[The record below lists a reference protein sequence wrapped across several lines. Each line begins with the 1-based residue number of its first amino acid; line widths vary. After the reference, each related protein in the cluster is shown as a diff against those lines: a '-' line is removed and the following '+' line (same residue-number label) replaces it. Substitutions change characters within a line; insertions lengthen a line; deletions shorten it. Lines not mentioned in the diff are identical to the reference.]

1 MQDFTPNAMGWLKK
15 QFIVL
20 TLVFLS
26 VTFPVFLVSGYTAL
40 YWAWVR
46 GNLSA
51 ALPYLPWARGFGTL
65 AVIGAAA
72 GLGILFSPRI
82 FPISPRVRL
91 SLSILCGITIAFF
104 SEFRNEG
111 KFYFKRLVH
120 FFGPGTWA
128 HDGLNRVWPSLGDF
142 LYRFEYSH
150 WNDFLMGP
158 AIVSVLF
165 SLVFFKI
172 YRASEDQSQPSLEG
186 QHLDSSSELDDVLR
200 FARILMYIGLFWF
213 FTQAWAEKA
222 GYLRNPYSNDEV
234 DLPFEFAG
242 TMLGFWMARVLT
254 KPFDQRSEKF
264 RSTLLID
271 LVSSGLIGLLYT
283 LIVGP
288 LTEGIASTIA
298 HALHPVVP
306 ASLNF
311 HEYTPFQRHMRP
323 FELLLLAVAT
333 WWALNWSSKEERFTH
348 LSSSDEAMESE
359 SKWAGVTTMAKAL
372 AVIVGY
378 LVIVATTLSILEP
391 EGLGWTVAEAGIG
404 IAIGTVVLLLMKRFG
419 QEGFTS
425 VFSTDHHGIAR

>member
-1 MQDFTPNAMGWLKK
+1 MHDVTPSGMNWLKK
-15 QFIVL
+15 QLIVL
-20 TLVFLS
+20 TLALLS
-26 VTFPVFLVSGYTAL
+26 VTFPIFLVSGYTAL

-46 GNLSA
+46 DNLQA
-51 ALPYLPWARGFGTL
+51 ALPYLSWARGFGML

-72 GLGILFSPRI
+72 AFGILFSPRI

-91 SLSILCGITIAFF
+91 LLSILGAITIALF

-128 HDGLNRVWPSLGDF
+128 HDGLNRISPSLGDF

-165 SLVFFKI
+165 SIVFVKI
-172 YRASEDQSQPSLEG
+172 YWASEKQGHPSLG
-186 QHLDSSSELDDVLR
+186 AQPLDSSSELDDVLR
-200 FARILMYIGLFWF
+200 FARILMNIGLFWF
-213 FTQAWAEKA
+213 FSQAWAEKT

-254 KPFDQRSEKF
+254 KPFDERSERF
-264 RSTLLID
+264 RSSVFID
-271 LVSSGLIGLLYT
+271 LVSSGIFGLLYT

-298 HALHPVVP
+298 HALEPAVP
-306 ASLNF
+306 ASLNL
-311 HEYTPFQRHMRP
+311 HEYTSFQRHMRP
-323 FELLLLAVAT
+323 FELLLLAGAM
-333 WWALNWSSKEERFTH
+333 WWGLNWSTTEERFTR
-348 LSSSDEAMESE
+348 LSGSHEEVEAE
-359 SKWAGVTTMAKAL
+359 SKWAGLITMAKVL
-372 AVIVGY
+372 AIMTGY
-378 LVIVATTLSILEP
+378 LVVIATMLSILEP
-391 EGLGWTVAEAGIG
+391 EGLGWTMATAGIG
-404 IAIGTVVLLLMKRFG
+404 MAVGSAVLLLMKRVRA
-419 QEGFTS
+419 QIFTS
-425 VFSTDHHGIAR
+425 VFSSDDDGIGS